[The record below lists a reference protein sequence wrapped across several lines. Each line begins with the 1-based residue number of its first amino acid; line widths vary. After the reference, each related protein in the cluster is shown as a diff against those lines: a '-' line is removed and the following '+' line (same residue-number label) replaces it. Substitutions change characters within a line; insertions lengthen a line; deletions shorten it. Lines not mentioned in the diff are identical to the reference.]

1 MCMRAALCEILKEYS
16 MDEQLQK
23 ELEIQTQNFKGPA
36 VDAQVESEEVASA
49 DTLHLRSAD

>member
-1 MCMRAALCEILKEYS
+1 MRAALCEILKEYS
-16 MDEQLQK
+16 MNEKLQK